1 MMIIFVESQI
11 EAGRREACLEY
22 YTDRFQRGAFV
33 LFSQESDIVRVMR
46 LIEELK
52 SELVTTVGSLYK
64 AMANHR
70 EAAIKTAL
78 ASLIVTTYVLGKR
91 LGINFTELDE
101 AVKDSIKECGRKNAA
116 IEERFG
122 DFSKLERY
130 LKR

>member
-11 EAGRREACLEY
+11 KAGRREAWLEY